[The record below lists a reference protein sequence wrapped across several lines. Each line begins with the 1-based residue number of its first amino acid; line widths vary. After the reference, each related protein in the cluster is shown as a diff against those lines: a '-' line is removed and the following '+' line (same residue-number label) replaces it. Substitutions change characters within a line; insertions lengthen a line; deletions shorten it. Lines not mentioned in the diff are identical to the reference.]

1 MTVLLSDEAQG
12 SQDQAFAAAIAARF
26 DRVNDS
32 GGIFGRRLEMQAH
45 GNTNPTADIIARS
58 FAMLGPLSGGAPAG
72 FAVASIPRIAPF
84 SSLGT
89 SVALPGDQTFLLF
102 PGLVEHARILVDV
115 AARTATQGRCR
126 PAIVLSGADRRPS
139 IVTAIEE
146 RATLHSCRQPLRIPF
161 DGDAADA
168 RLQVETLR
176 SEDIDTVFYFGPR
189 DGLAVFAEAAARQGW
204 FPLLLL
210 SGLHTGR
217 SVFALADRLG
227 HRVVVA
233 APVMPSLAG
242 PPTSGPGTAGRQG
255 SSGREQHPVAWALG
269 EAVASVLIEGLRRAG
284 HRVDRAAFVAALE
297 GLAEFDTGLS
307 PRIGFGPNRRLGAPG
322 TYVLEFAGDTGALP
336 SRVFWVQAE

>member
-1 MTVLLSDEAQG
+1 MAVLLSDEAPG

-32 GGIFGRRLEMQAH
+32 GGIFGRRLDMQAH

-58 FAMLGPLSGGAPAG
+58 FAMLGPLSGEAPAG

-115 AARTATQGRCR
+115 AARTATQGSCR
-126 PAIVLSGADRRPS
+126 PAIVLSEADRRPS
-139 IVTAIEE
+139 IVTAI
-146 RATLHSCRQPLRIPF
+146 
-161 DGDAADA
+161 D
-168 RLQVETLR
+168 R

-227 HRVVVA
+227 HRVVAA